1 MEFCLECTH
10 VPALGDGV
18 VSLAPQGKVGG
29 GGGGGGPWLPEG
41 NTVMV
46 VLILSLLGS

>member
-29 GGGGGGPWLPEG
+29 GGGYGCLRE
-41 NTVMV
+41 T
-46 VLILSLLGS
+46 LSWWC

>member
-29 GGGGGGPWLPEG
+29 GGGGYGCLRE
-41 NTVMV
+41 T
-46 VLILSLLGS
+46 LSWWC

>member
-29 GGGGGGPWLPEG
+29 GGGVWLPEG